1 MFNDMLPIALQS
13 GISVMDYWFLT
24 YGEIVD
30 TVKAYRENDRLRI
43 REVATFNHSLAN
55 LIGLSVARLMDK
67 SSEYPTL
74 KGAYPNLFDDVI
86 EDNTPVQQNAEIMK
100 ERFMKY
106 AEANNKKV
114 R

>member
-1 MFNDMLPIALQS
+1 MFNDMLPIALQC
-13 GISVMDYWFLT
+13 GINILDYWFLT

-30 TVKAYRENDRLRI
+30 TVKAFREVDRLRI
-43 REVATFNHSLAN
+43 REVATFNYSLAT
-55 LIGLSVARLMDK
+55 LISKGIARVLDGK
-67 SSEYPTL
+67 SDYPSL
-74 KGAYPNLFDDVI
+74 KGAYPGIFTDID
-86 EDNTPVQQNAEIMK
+86 ETPVQQNAEIMK